1 MEINY
6 KTTTYQRKAYEAYLE
21 RNKNN
26 EEFISK
32 RKEAQRKYYQKNR
45 EKILK
50 KIKEKKELKEL
61 KDSIIIVQDQN
72 KENEEK

>member
-21 RNKNN
+21 RNRNN
-26 EEFISK
+26 EEFILK

-61 KDSIIIVQDQN
+61 KDSIIIVQDEN